1 MSPLVTPASSATTPV
16 HPVKTSTLVSPV
28 MLRNP
33 GVSLV
38 GRSVSKAFVD
48 SESATGYAYC
58 TGKVLGCRE
67 QDAFGLVYVVEF
79 PDGDQDEMIYEEL
92 MLVLVEDELQTGRV
106 GATMHSTLPPCL
118 PAHHTHTHNNRALQ
132 VWLCVKRGVCVTSY
146 LVTCALIPSYPSC
159 RREQSWPSCCWPLY
173 HTTPRVMWP

>member
-1 MSPLVTPASSATTPV
+1 M
-16 HPVKTSTLVSPV
+16 
-28 MLRNP
+28 
-33 GVSLV
+33 V

-118 PAHHTHTHNNRALQ
+118 PAHHTHTHTIIGHCKCGCASN
-132 VWLCVKRGVCVTSY
+132 GVSV
-146 LVTCALIPSYPSC
+146 
-159 RREQSWPSCCWPLY
+159 
-173 HTTPRVMWP
+173 